1 VIDAYLDMLAAAA
14 SAPPANPAGD
24 LSTPPPIDT
33 KPVVQ
38 VVFIVMG
45 LTIAT
50 IVLVAGLMAMV
61 LFRRTRRQAGPTR
74 TEHVDAWTEAG
85 KRASPEPSA
94 SDILGEE
101 PDDEHDRDG

>member
-1 VIDAYLDMLAAAA
+1 MIDALLDMLATA
-14 SAPPANPAGD
+14 SDPPATPAGD
-24 LSTPPPIDT
+24 PSTPPPIDT

-61 LFRRTRRQAGPTR
+61 LLRRTRRQAGPTR

-85 KRASPEPSA
+85 KRATPEPSA
-94 SDILGEE
+94 SDILG
-101 PDDEHDRDG
+101 DEADNEQDRDG